1 VTHFPRE
8 RAAYRHPWS
17 DYNYRFIFN
26 IFNLS
31 ETLNFFFIYILIQ
44 GCGFAKSA
52 DQRKRE
58 ENYFM
63 RKLHK

>member
-1 VTHFPRE
+1 LNARHAAHVESKAKMQIICFFVTPVTEDSIWSAVTHHFPE
-8 RAAYRHPWS
+8 C
-17 DYNYRFIFN
+17 
-26 IFNLS
+26 LK
-31 ETLNFFFIYILIQ
+31 